1 MKNIVILG
9 AGESGVGAALLAQK
23 LGFNVFVSDKSVIK
37 DNFRA
42 ELDAANIAYESGNH
56 DRHRIFAATQIVK
69 SPGISE
75 KIDLIQAL
83 ILRGVPIV
91 SEIEFA
97 YQNLSFFSKKT
108 PFIIGITGS
117 NGKTTTTGLTYHL
130 LKTAGADVA
139 VGGNIGKSFARLL
152 IEEEI
157 HDYYVLELSSF
168 QLDDIK
174 TFRPNVSMI
183 LNITP
188 DHLDRYDYKF
198 DNYVASKFRIMMNQG
213 EGDTVI
219 YNGNDPES
227 DRRLKNYRGDVKTIP
242 VWMNDWKAG
251 KKIGFHEMLVT
262 PNFGKRKLETVDIDE
277 DYEVTNPHLQGPHN
291 YFNSFCAIHAF
302 RATTADKTLIQKG
315 LDTFVNAPHRLEFV
329 TNINGTDYYNDSKA
343 TNVDSVFWAL
353 SAMTKPTIL
362 ILGGQ
367 DKGNDYRQIE
377 DLVRQKVKA
386 IVAMGVDNSK
396 ILAFF
401 SPIVKN
407 LEETASAAEA
417 VSVAAKYTEGGDV
430 VLLSPACASFDLF
443 KNYEDRGEQFKAA
456 VRSLTFEV

>member
-23 LGFNVFVSDKSVIK
+23 MGYSVFVSDKSLIK

-56 DRHRIFAATQIVK
+56 DTNRIFAAGQVVK
-69 SPGISE
+69 SPGIPN
-75 KIDLIQAL
+75 KVAL
-83 ILRGVPIV
+83 IKDLRGRGIPIV

-97 YQNLSFFSKKT
+97 YQNLGALSKKM

-139 VGGNIGKSFARLL
+139 VGGNIGRSFARLL
-152 IEEEI
+152 VEEAV

-168 QLDDIK
+168 QLDDIT

-198 DNYVASKFRIMMNQG
+198 ENYVASKFRIMKGQG
-213 EGDTVI
+213 KGDMLI
-219 YNGNDPES
+219 YKGDDPES
-227 DRRLKNYRGDVKTIP
+227 SRILGDYDGDVETIH
-242 VWMNDWKAG
+242 VWTNEWKAG
-251 KKIGFHEMLVT
+251 KAIVLRDIQLSVDADKIQKKTTF
-262 PNFGKRKLETVDIDE
+262 VDYHYDL
-277 DYEVTNPHLQGPHN
+277 TNPHLQGPHN
-291 YFNSFCAIHAF
+291 YFNAVCAIHAF
-302 RATTADKTLIQKG
+302 RATNADRKWLQNG
-315 LDTFVNAPHRLEFV
+315 LNTFVNAPHRLEFV
-329 TNINGTDYYNDSKA
+329 ATIKGTDYYNDSKA

-353 SAMTKPTIL
+353 SAMIKPTIL
-362 ILGGQ
+362 IIGGQ
-367 DKGNDYRQIE
+367 DKGNDYTQIE
-377 DLVRQKVKA
+377 DLVREKVKA

-396 ILAFF
+396 IVAFF
-401 SPIVKN
+401 SPVVKI
-407 LEETASAAEA
+407 LEETKSAAEA
-417 VSVAAKYTEGGDV
+417 VAVAMKYTEGGDV

-456 VRSLTFEV
+456 VLRASSY

>member
-9 AGESGVGAALLAQK
+9 AGESGVGAALLAKK

-42 ELDAANIAYESGNH
+42 ELDAAHIEYESGSH
-56 DRHRIFAATQIVK
+56 DKNRLSFADLIVK
-69 SPGISE
+69 SPGIPE
-75 KIDLIQAL
+75 KIELIQF
-83 ILRGVPIV
+83 LRRFNVPIV

-97 YQNLSFFSKKT
+97 YQNLSALTAHK

-130 LKTAGADVA
+130 LKTAGEDVA

-152 IEEEI
+152 AEEQV

-168 QLDDIK
+168 QLDDID

-198 DNYVASKFRIMMNQG
+198 ENYAASKFRIMMNQG
-213 EGDTVI
+213 EGDTAI
-219 YNGNDPES
+219 YNGNDTES
-227 DRRLKNYRGDVKTIP
+227 DRRLKHYEGDIKLIP
-242 VWMNDWKAG
+242 IWVRDWAAG
-251 KKIGFHEMLVT
+251 KPIKIRDIT
-262 PNFGKRKLETVDIDE
+262 IQPNYQTETITSSFVDYKYDLK
-277 DYEVTNPHLQGPHN
+277 NPHVQGPHN
-291 YFNSFCAIHAF
+291 YFNALCAIQAF
-302 RATTADKTLIQKG
+302 RATTADKELIQKG

-329 TNINGTDYYNDSKA
+329 ANIKGTDYFNDSKA

-362 ILGGQ
+362 IIGGQ
-367 DKGNDYRQIE
+367 DKGNDYHQIE

-386 IVAMGVDNSK
+386 IVALGVDNRK
-396 ILAFF
+396 IIAFF
-401 SPIVKN
+401 SPLVKI
-407 LEETASAAEA
+407 LEEAKSAEEA
-417 VSVAAKYTEGGDV
+417 VLIASKYTEGGDA

-443 KNYEDRGEQFKAA
+443 KNYEDRGEQFKTA
-456 VRSLTFEV
+456 VLKMVNG

>member
-23 LGFNVFVSDKSVIK
+23 LGFTVFVSDKSPIK
-37 DNFRA
+37 ENFRS
-42 ELDAANIAYESGNH
+42 ELNAANIAYESGHH
-56 DRHRIFAATQIVK
+56 DRNRILAADQVVK
-69 SPGISE
+69 SPGIPE

-97 YQNLSFFSKKT
+97 YQNLPLLTEKP

-139 VGGNIGKSFARLL
+139 VGGNIGNSFARILA
-152 IEEEI
+152 EEPL

-198 DNYVASKFRIMMNQG
+198 DNYAAAKFRIMMNQIK
-213 EGDTVI
+213 GDTAI
-219 YNGNDPES
+219 YNGNDAES
-227 DRRLKNYRGDVKTIP
+227 HRRLKNYEGVVDTIP
-242 VWMNDWKAG
+242 IWADNWVAG
-251 KKIGFHEMLVT
+251 KEIKMRQTTLH
-262 PNFGKRKLETVDIDE
+262 P
-277 DYEVTNPHLQGPHN
+277 DYEKETITASHLDYAYTLTNPHLQGPHN
-291 YFNSFCAIHAF
+291 YFNAMCAIRAF
-302 RATTADKTLIQKG
+302 KATTADKSLIQKG
-315 LDTFVNAPHRLEFV
+315 LDTFANAPHRLEFV
-329 TNINGTDYYNDSKA
+329 ANVNGTDYFNDSKA

-353 SAMTKPTIL
+353 SAMTKPTVL
-362 ILGGQ
+362 IIGGQ
-367 DKGNDYRQIE
+367 DKGNDYHQIE

-386 IVAMGVDNSK
+386 IVALGVDNSK
-396 ILAFF
+396 IVAFF

-407 LEETASAAEA
+407 LEETSSAAEA
-417 VSVAAKYTEGGDV
+417 VAVAAKYTEGADA

-456 VRSLTFEV
+456 VLGMMNDK

>member
-23 LGFNVFVSDKSVIK
+23 MGYTVFVSDKSPIK

-42 ELDAANIAYESGNH
+42 ELEAANIAYESGNH
-56 DRHRIFAATQIVK
+56 DTNRIFAADQVVK
-69 SPGISE
+69 SPGIPN
-75 KIDLIQAL
+75 KVDMIKAL
-83 ILRGVPIV
+83 VLRGIPIV

-97 YQNLSFFSKKT
+97 YQNLGALGKKI

-139 VGGNIGKSFARLL
+139 VGGNIGRSFARLL
-152 IEEEI
+152 VEEAV

-168 QLDDIK
+168 QLDDIA

-198 DNYVASKFRIMMNQG
+198 ENYVASKFRIMMNQG
-213 EGDTVI
+213 AGNVLI
-219 YNGNDPES
+219 YNGRDHESFMRLND
-227 DRRLKNYRGDVKTIP
+227 YRGDITTIP
-242 VWMNDWKAG
+242 VWTNDWKAG
-251 KKIGFHEMLVT
+251 QAIFKREITHTIDKVKLKINE
-262 PNFGKRKLETVDIDE
+262 KIVDYHYDLM
-277 DYEVTNPHLQGPHN
+277 NPHLQGPHN
-291 YFNSFCAIHAF
+291 YFNASCAIHAF
-302 RATTADKTLIQKG
+302 FATKADKKWIQNG
-315 LDTFVNAPHRLEFV
+315 LNTFVNAPHRLEFV
-329 TNINGTDYYNDSKA
+329 ANIKGTDYYNDSKA

-367 DKGNDYRQIE
+367 DKGNDYTQIE
-377 DLVRQKVKA
+377 DLVREKVKA

-396 ILAFF
+396 IVEFF
-401 SPIVKN
+401 SPIVKI
-407 LEETASAAEA
+407 LEETKSAAEA
-417 VSVAAKYTEGGDV
+417 VSVAMKYTEGGDV

-443 KNYEDRGEQFKAA
+443 KNYEDRGEQFIAA
-456 VRSLTFEV
+456 VLNG